1 MRRVVKAAVL
11 LACVLVVSPAFAQAK
26 SWGWRGDGTGLFPD
40 AEAPVT
46 WGRLSSTL
54 AGLTTQAEKPKGDGP
69 GK

>member
-1 MRRVVKAAVL
+1 MTLTLCLLLGSAV
-11 LACVLVVSPAFAQAK
+11 QAETK